1 MAARKGIDW
10 LAVEG
15 DYRSGA
21 LSIAAVADKWG
32 CTEGSV
38 RAAAKKFGWL
48 RDPAGVKAERV
59 KAATTGSVT
68 PGSGPVTDSVSFV
81 TEMDAEVDR
90 DIRVMNLAAGI
101 FESVLQKVS
110 KQIPVTDSPR
120 DQKIL
125 TETSVM
131 AATMYRK
138 IRNLED
144 KPGGRTVEDL
154 LREL

>member
-1 MAARKGIDW
+1 M
-10 LAVEG
+10 
-15 DYRSGA
+15 
-21 LSIAAVADKWG
+21 SISAVAEKWG

-38 RAAAKKFGWL
+38 RAAAKKYGWL

-68 PGSGPVTDSVSFV
+68 PGSGPVTNSVSFA

-90 DIRVMNLAAGI
+90 DVRVMNLAAGF
-101 FESVLQKVS
+101 FEIVLGKVAQ
-110 KQIPVTDSPR
+110 QIPTTSAPR

-125 TETSVM
+125 TETGVM